1 MEVFINGGRIDTKI
15 DVLEWAKKV
24 EKLGAGEILLTSMD
38 RDGTKSGFDLEL
50 TSKVADLVS
59 IPVIASGGVGNKQDF
74 LDELKLVEHLLS
86 LLPRSF
92 ILKKLPLKM

>member
-1 MEVFINGGRIDTKI
+1 MYLSNGGRIDTEI
-15 DVLEWAKKV
+15 DVLEWAKKL

-59 IPVIASGGVGNKQDF
+59 IPVIAS
-74 LDELKLVEHLLS
+74 EE
-86 LLPRSF
+86 
-92 ILKKLPLKM
+92 